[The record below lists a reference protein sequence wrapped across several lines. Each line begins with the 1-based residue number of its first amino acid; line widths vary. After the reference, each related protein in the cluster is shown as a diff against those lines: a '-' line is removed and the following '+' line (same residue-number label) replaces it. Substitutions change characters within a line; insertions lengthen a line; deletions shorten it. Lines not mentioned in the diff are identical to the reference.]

1 MKSSYESKL
10 VILINT
16 NNKHKLFLMIIERMH
31 PDVLVFLRILLMK
44 KSFRKYYSHLSKK
57 KKKNIFSFSEIYSI
71 SLEIKRIVFKLI

>member
-57 KKKNIFSFSEIYSI
+57 KKKNIFSFMKFIQYLLRSKE
-71 SLEIKRIVFKLI
+71 LCVKLI